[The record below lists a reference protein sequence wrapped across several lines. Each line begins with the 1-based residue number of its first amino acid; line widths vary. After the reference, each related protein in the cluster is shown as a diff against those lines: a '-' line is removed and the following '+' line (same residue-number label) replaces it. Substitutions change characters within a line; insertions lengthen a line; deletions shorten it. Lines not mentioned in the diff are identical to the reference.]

1 MGEHGTDR
9 QTDRQTHNGHQ
20 CTMHMPSRLTEAGH
34 NNLIASE
41 GLLVE
46 KTSLDLIFYAFLL
59 IIYNLQFKT
68 ERTLNG

>member
-1 MGEHGTDR
+1 
-9 QTDRQTHNGHQ
+9 
-20 CTMHMPSRLTEAGH
+20 MHMPSRLTEAGH

-46 KTSLDLIFYAFLL
+46 KTSLDLTFYAFLL